1 MMKKEVNPNFKIC
14 KSQLQLFLCFLKKCE
29 LSLQIH
35 NRLDPSCCGFRPGQ
49 EIVCAEPGHHA
60 TCKDQENLQ
69 LANIVHRKHDLRH
82 LVFTNNKVFF
92 DRNED
97 NLDFRLLE
105 GIKEGAEEVELD
117 GDNSAS

>member
-1 MMKKEVNPNFKIC
+1 
-14 KSQLQLFLCFLKKCE
+14 
-29 LSLQIH
+29 IH

-82 LVFTNNKVFF
+82 LVFTNNKGFF

-105 GIKEGAEEVELD
+105 GIKEMCCFLQHCSLD
-117 GDNSAS
+117 VWMRNAHCTRGKHILMRC